1 MQRVMIPKPLTKTTA
16 REEWSYIYIVLREL
30 VIMSFPQSFILL
42 WKKLWKIN
50 G

>member
-1 MQRVMIPKPLTKTTA
+1 MIPELSTKTTA

-30 VIMSFPQSFILL
+30 VSMSFSGIHDKL